1 MVEYVQEDSNMQL
14 SAVYT
19 PDILRA
25 DENVVSYELFYYDY
39 YGGAHGTIPIQVLLL
54 YKNREKAGFYD
65 VITDEDKVKSGIV
78 HELKDKYASE
88 EGLVE
93 NSTRGRCRCIF

>member
-1 MVEYVQEDSNMQL
+1 MQL

-39 YGGAHGTIPIQVLLL
+39 YGGAMDTIPIQVLLL
-54 YKNREKAGFYD
+54 IQKPG
-65 VITDEDKVKSGIV
+65 KSWV
-78 HELKDKYASE
+78 L
-88 EGLVE
+88 
-93 NSTRGRCRCIF
+93 